1 MTVAPRRSIPCERD
15 SCELIQIVDDQSEQV
30 IVEAPAGF
38 VEEQAT
44 VKHLRKSLHVA
55 LLQVGVAVVPA
66 LLSRLVGDY
75 PIGIGGPG
83 DALHALKHVTL
94 AKSEVRYVD
103 RAVAGLR

>member
-1 MTVAPRRSIPCERD
+1 M
-15 SCELIQIVDDQSEQV
+15 
-30 IVEAPAGF
+30 EAPAGF
-38 VEEQAT
+38 VVAVAGREEQAA

-66 LLSRLVGDY
+66 LLGGLVGDY

-83 DALHALKHVTL
+83 DALHTLKHVTL
-94 AKSEVRYVD
+94 AKSEVRYID